1 MVTSFGDYTLL
12 YGEDIAD
19 EELPDFRGD
28 PEDSGA
34 TREWMGEGRL
44 APQFWRSGA
53 EQYAYTPQL
62 ARDWCSQQRCF
73 PPAPRDDRIGA
84 PTERA
89 HGRYWRPV
97 TANPPNLVW

>member
-34 TREWMGEGRL
+34 TREWMGEVVLSSTLILPNSPETGAVNNGASLRL
-44 APQFWRSGA
+44 HATTVSG
-53 EQYAYTPQL
+53 QPL
-62 ARDWCSQQRCF
+62 NVLMGG
-73 PPAPRDDRIGA
+73 IGA
-84 PTERA
+84 R
-89 HGRYWRPV
+89 
-97 TANPPNLVW
+97 